1 MNSKNKIISIE
12 EMLKIRSS
20 ISMDGKKLVFANGC
34 FDILHVGHIRY
45 MQDAASYGEFMVVA
59 INSDVSV
66 KALKGDARPYYPE
79 NERAEII
86 SSIECVDYV
95 IIFDDLNVSN
105 LLTRIKPDFHAKGTD
120 YTVDTVPE
128 KEIMEKINGKVI
140 ICGDEKNHDSSKII
154 KRIEK

>member
-1 MNSKNKIISIE
+1 
-12 EMLKIRSS
+12 MLKIRSS